1 MSKNDDDVDTII
13 RSDKLNYPH
22 CHYSKSVSQ
31 SCSYNNRNSSNSSQ
45 TQSSDGDMNRFVCET
60 VTSISRICPNQRPV
74 TIFSKKDQC
83 TGSHASPDD
92 SDLFGVLG
100 SNDLND
106 RLSEILQSGFGRSG
120 GVDLD
125 KFMSM
130 HRRAEESHPA
140 DRSEEERPEGRTFEF
155 KFGSKPWF
163 GSSSSGDR
171 DQEEE
176 PKDSGISKWF
186 PWGSTITSS
195 SSSSRKSGGEEASQN
210 PPKKPQGRIT
220 GPEEDI

>member
-1 MSKNDDDVDTII
+1 MSENGDDDII

-31 SCSYNNRNSSNSSQ
+31 SCSYNNRSSSGNQ
-45 TQSSDGDMNRFVCET
+45 TQGDMDKFICET

-74 TIFSKKDQC
+74 TIFSKKDQR
-83 TGSHASPDD
+83 TGSHAAPDD

-100 SNDLND
+100 STDLNNH
-106 RLSEILQSGFGRSG
+106 LSDILKSGFDRGF
-120 GVDLD
+120 DLD
-125 KFMSM
+125 KFMDM
-130 HRRAEESHPA
+130 HRRAEESRPA
-140 DRSEEERPEGRTFEF
+140 DLYEEERPEGRTFEF

-163 GSSSSGDR
+163 GNH
-171 DQEEE
+171 DQEE
-176 PKDSGISKWF
+176 PKSGISKWF
-186 PWGSTITSS
+186 PWGSSS
-195 SSSSRKSGGEEASQN
+195 SASSNRKSGGEDASQN

>member
-1 MSKNDDDVDTII
+1 MSENGDDDII

-31 SCSYNNRNSSNSSQ
+31 SCSYNNRSSSGNQ
-45 TQSSDGDMNRFVCET
+45 AHSSDGDMMDKFICET

-74 TIFSKKDQC
+74 TIFSKKDKR
-83 TGSHASPDD
+83 TGSHAAPDD

-100 SNDLND
+100 STDLND
-106 RLSEILQSGFGRSG
+106 RLSEILKSGFDRGF
-120 GVDLD
+120 DLD
-125 KFMSM
+125 KFMDM
-130 HRRAEESHPA
+130 HRRAEESRYA
-140 DRSEEERPEGRTFEF
+140 DQKGEEEQPEGRTFEF

-163 GSSSSGDR
+163 GNH
-171 DQEEE
+171 DQEE
-176 PKDSGISKWF
+176 PKSSGISKWF
-186 PWGSTITSS
+186 PWGSNSSTSS
-195 SSSSRKSGGEEASQN
+195 SSRMSGGEEASQN